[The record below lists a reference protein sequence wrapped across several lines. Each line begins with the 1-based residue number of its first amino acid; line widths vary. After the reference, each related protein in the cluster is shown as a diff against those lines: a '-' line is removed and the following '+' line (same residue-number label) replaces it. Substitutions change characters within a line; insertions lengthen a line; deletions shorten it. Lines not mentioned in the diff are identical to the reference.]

1 MKKILKYIFIL
12 SPIIVFFLAIGIGA
26 QTINP
31 MEVVDIILYKI
42 SGYTIFNSDLTSNN
56 INILMN
62 IRLPRIILTL
72 LVGASLSVSGATF
85 QSILKNPL
93 VDPYILGLS
102 AGAAFGVALSLYIPA
117 MPIQLSAFTFG
128 LLGVGIC
135 YFLSQNNDEIS
146 TLALILSGVM
156 VSSVFTALFSLLQ
169 LMMDP
174 LKLQGMVYWMMGS
187 FHTAS
192 WDKVWDAMP
201 LMIISLLV
209 IYRYR
214 WRLNLLSLEDKEAKY
229 LGVNVKKDKVI
240 LILFASLLA
249 TSSVAVGGIISL
261 VGLMIPHIIRM
272 IFEADNRCVIPF
284 SIILGSAYL
293 TFVDIFS
300 RSLMTYEVPI
310 GIFTTLIGAPFFI
323 YLLRKNVLGR
333 N

>member
-1 MKKILKYIFIL
+1 MKKSLKYIFIL
-12 SPIIVFFLAIGIGA
+12 SPVIIFFLAICTGA
-26 QTINP
+26 QAINP
-31 MEVVDIILYKI
+31 MEVIDTILYKL
-42 SGYTIFNSDLTSNN
+42 SGYTIFNSELTSNN

-72 LVGASLSVSGATF
+72 LVGASLAVSGATF

-93 VDPYILGLS
+93 VDPYTLGLS
-102 AGAAFGVALSLYIPA
+102 AGAAFGVALSLYMPII
-117 MPIQLSAFTFG
+117 PIQLAAFIFG
-128 LLGVGIC
+128 LLGVCLC

-192 WDKVWDAMP
+192 WNKVFSAMP

-209 IYRYR
+209 IIRYR
-214 WRLNLLSLEDKEAKY
+214 WRLNLLSLEDKEARY
-229 LGVNVKKDKVI
+229 LGVNIKRDKII
-240 LILFASLLA
+240 LIIFASLLA

-261 VGLMIPHIIRM
+261 VGIMIPHIIRM
-272 IFEADNRCVIPF
+272 VFGADNRIVIPF
-284 SIILGSAYL
+284 SIILGSTYL
-293 TFVDIFS
+293 TFVDMFS

-310 GIFTTLIGAPFFI
+310 GIFTTLIGAP
-323 YLLRKNVLGR
+323 
-333 N
+333 